1 MKQKRMTHI
10 VLILAGIMMTLVSA
24 GCSGGSGGGAS
35 RVQIP
40 ALMSPD
46 SVQGPAAAKNNE
58 GVDHLVQGH
67 YDVALKHFKAAL
79 AAKPDFAEAHFNLAV
94 SLDGLGKHGEATS
107 AFEKAKQFGGSKQTI
122 AENSL
127 LKKHLN
133 L

>member
-1 MKQKRMTHI
+1 MKRK
-10 VLILAGIMMTLVSA
+10 TLVGTALVLVGSWMIISLTA
-24 GCSGGSGGGAS
+24 CSRGGGGAS

-40 ALMSPD
+40 ALMSPEGV
-46 SVQGPAAAKNNE
+46 SGAAAAKNNE

-67 YDVALKHFKAAL
+67 YDVALKYFKEAL

-94 SLDGLGKHGEATS
+94 SLDGIGKHAEATS
-107 AFEKAKQFGGSKQTI
+107 AFEKARKFGGNNQKI